1 MRLIMF
7 SEGSGERLAAVT
19 DEGRIYALEQPD
31 FMTLVHEARA
41 DGGGVLDFV
50 TRLIASRAPLGKALE
65 ELRLGLPIR
74 AQEVWAAGVTYERS
88 RQARNYEVARESAS
102 AEPVSAQ
109 SAPAGPTAA
118 EPPAA
123 ATFYDKVY
131 EADRPELFLKS
142 GPLRTVGPG
151 EELCLRSDSGWQ
163 VPEPELGLVLDRE
176 GRIVGYTIGN
186 DMSSRDI
193 EGENP
198 LYLPQAKIWR
208 RSCAIGP
215 AIRLAEAVDDPYDL
229 NIACAIYR
237 NGAAVAE
244 GAVSTRQ
251 LKRRLEELVDYLIRD
266 NDIYDGTV
274 LLTGTGVV
282 PPDDFTLQSGDR
294 VDITISG
301 IGTLSNPIR

>member
-1 MRLIMF
+1 MRLIVY
-7 SEGSGERLAAVT
+7 SEGNGEQLAAVT
-19 DEGRIYALEQPD
+19 ADNRVYALNAPD
-31 FMTLVHEARA
+31 VMSLVREAQA
-41 DGGGVLDFV
+41 AGQSVLDYV
-50 TRLIASRAPLGKALE
+50 RSSNARSAPLKQTFE
-65 ELRLGLPIR
+65 ELRLQLPIR

-88 RQARNYEVARESAS
+88 RQARNYEVARESAA
-102 AEPVSAQ
+102 AETAI
-109 SAPAGPTAA
+109 AATAA
-118 EPPAA
+118 AEAHNA

-131 EADRPELFLKS
+131 EAARPELFLKS
-142 GPLRTVGPG
+142 GPLRTVGPS

-163 VPEPELGLVLDRE
+163 VPEPELGLVLDSA
-176 GRIVGYTIGN
+176 GGIIGYTIGN
-186 DMSSRDI
+186 DLSSRDI

-215 AIRLAEAVDDPYDL
+215 AILLAESVDDPY
-229 NIACAIYR
+229 NFRISCTIVR

-244 GAVSTRQ
+244 GEVSTRQ
-251 LKRRLEELVDYLIRD
+251 LKRRFEELVAYLIRD

-274 LLTGTGVV
+274 LLTGTGIV

-294 VDITISG
+294 VDITISD